1 MQVTLTAKA
10 EQSLR
15 EELVRSP
22 GRKPEEVVE
31 EALAV
36 LGRREAALEP
46 SRRAPKVAPEFHA
59 WLRELR
65 RGAKP
70 APHLSN
76 QTFSREMI
84 YQDHD

>member
-1 MQVTLTAKA
+1 MVITVKIPDEFAAQARAQGL
-10 EQSLR
+10 SL
-15 EELVRSP
+15 EAYVEKILAQQLMSP
-22 GRKPEEVVE
+22 ATEIRRPRTQEEV
-31 EALAV
+31 
-36 LGRREAALEP
+36 
-46 SRRAPKVAPEFHA
+46 HA